1 MSKNEDPDKYSYSG
15 SSIGFNTCETFSLR
29 DVGKNVII
37 FRVDNRS
44 FVRAGKRKKD
54 TLILDKSATDGLSD
68 TTLTEEAEYSIN
80 LVNNKKLLLKFA
92 L

>member
-15 SSIGFNTCETFSLR
+15 STIGFNTCETFSLR

-37 FRVDNRS
+37 FRVD
-44 FVRAGKRKKD
+44 K
-54 TLILDKSATDGLSD
+54 
-68 TTLTEEAEYSIN
+68 AEYSIN

>member
-1 MSKNEDPDKYSYSG
+1 MKLSKNEDPDKYSYSG

-29 DVGKNVII
+29 DGGKNVII

-54 TLILDKSATDGLSD
+54 
-68 TTLTEEAEYSIN
+68 
-80 LVNNKKLLLKFA
+80 
-92 L
+92 